1 MFISKLGEGEKGEG
15 GGCVRNLTSNGN
27 SAFNSAFVL
36 GRGNP
41 RKGNRVGRP
50 QNLVAHWR
58 LASSPTFKCANPTS
72 GL

>member
-50 QNLVAHWR
+50 QNLVAH
-58 LASSPTFKCANPTS
+58 
-72 GL
+72 